1 MVSAE
6 MRVEDEDENEMPSSR
21 SDEMMRW
28 CEANVDDE
36 VKMVMRTVNATRWL
50 EIEADGDNVQ
60 RTTTNNE
67 EHGKTK
73 KKKRSQEREMLDSSS
88 NSLLVGNGKSQRA
101 PDHTNEVSTE
111 YALGGWV
118 DWIREGIKE
127 E

>member
-73 KKKRSQEREMLDSSS
+73 KKKRRKKKSNQSQPH
-88 NSLLVGNGKSQRA
+88 A
-101 PDHTNEVSTE
+101 PQENHYPANLTFV
-111 YALGGWV
+111 
-118 DWIREGIKE
+118 
-127 E
+127 